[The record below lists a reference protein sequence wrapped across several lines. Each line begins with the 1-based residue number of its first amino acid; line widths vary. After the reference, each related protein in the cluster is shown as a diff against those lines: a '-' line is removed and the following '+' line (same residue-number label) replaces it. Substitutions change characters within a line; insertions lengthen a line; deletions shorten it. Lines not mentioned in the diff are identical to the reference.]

1 MLFQRDSVTVIQ
13 KIFRSFSF
21 NLSSPEQT
29 SFTTERELNLYVKYR
44 IFVIEFRYFR
54 GIRYIVIR

>member
-29 SFTTERELNLYVKYR
+29 SFTTLKLIHYIEITQSLCEISNLRDRVPV
-44 IFVIEFRYFR
+44 F
-54 GIRYIVIR
+54 

>member
-29 SFTTERELNLYVKYR
+29 SFTTERTQSLCEISNLRDRVPV
-44 IFVIEFRYFR
+44 F
-54 GIRYIVIR
+54 